1 MPKEVA
7 LSKRAKISRAQQNVL
22 LAVLGSAIFLGI
34 AIALVLHFV
43 NQITYNADVIAA
55 EERAIVVY
63 SDTIKDIGVCPAPKG
78 RIYSNDELKK
88 CDPNTVEVSSVPG
101 TLRYNILEDMA
112 ASRVLN
118 SVPQASTAGCV
129 NPATEKRYTFTEMNN
144 IYNDATTSEER
155 VAATALIR
163 SCSALRVIPDALPSS
178 KNEEAL
184 MSSLNKIFILSGREP
199 ESLSPTGESDLA
211 AFGSNLNAISLR
223 LSLESD
229 ADGIYTFLVDSER
242 SIREFDI
249 LKATIEKSSDS
260 TLSLSASALAYYM
273 DPSTIIE
280 TTETVTKEGAK

>member
-1 MPKEVA
+1 
-7 LSKRAKISRAQQNVL
+7 
-22 LAVLGSAIFLGI
+22 
-34 AIALVLHFV
+34 
-43 NQITYNADVIAA
+43 
-55 EERAIVVY
+55 
-63 SDTIKDIGVCPAPKG
+63 
-78 RIYSNDELKK
+78 
-88 CDPNTVEVSSVPG
+88 
-101 TLRYNILEDMA
+101 
-112 ASRVLN
+112 
-118 SVPQASTAGCV
+118 
-129 NPATEKRYTFTEMNN
+129 
-144 IYNDATTSEER
+144 
-155 VAATALIR
+155 
-163 SCSALRVIPDALPSS
+163 VIPDALPSS

-260 TLSLSASALAYYM
+260 TLSLNASALAYYM

-280 TTETVTKEGAK
+280 TTETVTKEGTN